1 MINWEVPSRHVPC
14 AGCRSID
21 TQVLLE
27 FLTFTRHVC
36 RRCGEIFVAAAEP
49 RADVAQA
56 FTLQD
61 VASETARRMASSAGP
76 VSARN

>member
-1 MINWEVPSRHVPC
+1 MINWETPSRHVPC
-14 AGCRSID
+14 ACCQSID

-36 RRCGEIFVAAAEP
+36 RRCGEIFVAAAEARP
-49 RADVAQA
+49 ATPAVTDQEMV
-56 FTLQD
+56 F
-61 VASETARRMASSAGP
+61 EMARRMASSAGP